1 MKVVS
6 VCGNDWANFAHN
18 FSESLKA
25 VGVESYSY
33 CLTSHPFGYP
43 KQSTVVSIEQ
53 LPTLTEG
60 ADFVV
65 VHHSCNELL
74 PYINNKRIIHY
85 AAGSKYRANPEGMNE
100 AFKDCITTFIAL
112 PEFQYHLKNFHY
124 IVGAVDTDVEVKPIN
139 ERLVVA
145 HYPSNPE
152 VKGSAEI
159 IRIVSELQK
168 QYDFD
173 FRYSLDR
180 VSYAEQQKRMSE
192 CDIYV
197 ELLAPTQGGKPY
209 GSFGMTALEAA
220 AMGKIVLTQEI
231 NNKGLYQITYNSL
244 TPFGWS
250 NNSED
255 IKKGISFLCE
265 NKGRLKGLKDLHRDW
280 VIQNHSFKAT
290 GERVLNILHGLQGK
304 A

>member
-6 VCGNDWANFAHN
+6 VCGNDWARFAHN

-25 VGVESYSY
+25 VGVESCSY
-33 CLTSHPFGYP
+33 CLASHPFGYP
-43 KQSTVVSIEQ
+43 KQSEVVAIERIAE
-53 LPTLTEG
+53 LTND
-60 ADFVV
+60 ADFVI
-65 VHHSCNELL
+65 VHHSDFELL
-74 PYINNKRIIHY
+74 KYISNKNIIHY
-85 AAGSKYRANPEGMNE
+85 AAGTKYRQNPESINKLFAG
-100 AFKDCITTFIAL
+100 CLTTFFAL
-112 PEFQYHLKNFHY
+112 PEFQYTVGSNSYY
-124 IVGAVDTDVEVKPIN
+124 IVGAVDINVEVRPIN

-180 VSYAEQQKRMSE
+180 VSYTEQQKRLSE

-209 GSFGMTALEAA
+209 GSFGLTALECA
-220 AMGKIVLTQEI
+220 AMGKIVVTQ
-231 NNKGLYQITYNSL
+231 NIT
-244 TPFGWS
+244 GK
-250 NNSED
+250 D
-255 IKKGISFLCE
+255 IYFKAYGV
-265 NKGRLKGLKDLHRDW
+265 NALKP
-280 VIQNHSFKAT
+280 VNHSSHLSNMIHDLVTTEDRNDIIGFMANSREWIVNNHGYGAT
-290 GERVLNILHGLQGK
+290 GERVLNILNSL
-304 A
+304 

>member
-6 VCGNDWANFAHN
+6 VCGNDWARFAHN

-33 CLTSHPFGYP
+33 CLASHPFGYP

-53 LPTLTEG
+53 LPALTED

-85 AAGSKYRANPEGMNE
+85 AAGSKYRGNPEGMNE
-100 AFKDCITTFIAL
+100 VFKDCLTTFIAL

-124 IVGAVDTDVEVKPIN
+124 IVGAVDTNVEVKPIN

-180 VSYAEQQKRMSE
+180 VNYTEQQKRMSE

-220 AMGKIVLTQEI
+220 AMGKIVFTQ
-231 NNKGLYQITYNSL
+231 NKTG
-244 TPFGWS
+244 
-250 NNSED
+250 
-255 IKKGISFLCE
+255 
-265 NKGRLKGLKDLHRDW
+265 KDLYSSTYGYKPFFAVEDEKQFKLLFSSLLREQWEVLNRIKSDPRNI
-280 VIQNHSFKAT
+280 VIKNHSFEAT
-290 GERVLNILHGLQGK
+290 GERIKTILNGLQGK